1 MSKKGKKK
9 AAMQVNLANEF
20 GFGSTMRDDD
30 GFVVLQPTT
39 SGRKALG
46 QVTRRKSK
54 VANSVAVEDL
64 KTETEER
71 KEYDPTKMSEMLDTV
86 EELVKAGKYGKAIAS
101 ADDVL
106 MEEFIENF
114 RKVDP
119 ETELGKKM
127 YGMMRKL
134 LAIGKSFYEYDD
146 KDREILSNDTYDGL
160 LSTYLAS
167 GMKEPVGIIPK
178 GSKKLNKVPIKY
190 PLLHNNM
197 DKCYAVHEGD
207 QIPDGVKESGTV
219 EKFLMR
225 VYKTLDLTPSTK
237 LKLEISP
244 KIDGVSVNGT
254 IKGDLL
260 VDPQTRGD
268 EDESIAVVGMNGMPV
283 TDGFEADA
291 EFGIQYEVF
300 VTDEDRVKASEYL
313 KLEKPYVSNRHAA
326 SGIIHRLSTMED
338 DDLLEFLSLYPIAT
352 EGLDG
357 TYEERMDYIQNFGIV
372 PKDMIKRRVIK
383 GDMEDLIDE
392 INDIFEKFAE
402 KREKLDYSIDGLII
416 TVLNDEYQEAIG
428 RDGRTNKFQIALKF
442 DPATA
447 EAIVDGIY
455 LDRGKKGYRTI
466 QVQFEHPVFLDGV
479 RYDHVPVL
487 SLNLFEQL
495 NLRVG
500 SKVNVHRVGDVIP
513 SIKMIKEGNGKHLH
527 VPTHCPDCGERFT
540 EKNKKLYCENLLC
553 PGNIAGRFTNFFEK
567 IGLDG
572 YSDSFAEMLINEL
585 NCHNLADVLN
595 ITKSDLKDAKIESE
609 VMLRFPELLKNA
621 IRGKHDYEILG
632 AMGLPDVGSA
642 RAKLILM
649 KCGFNKLGKLPAS
662 KYKEIASAAI
672 SKNNHHLMNV
682 LAGQQ
687 FSDEIEAIVKTGYI
701 ETKDFNRIKV
711 GHTGGSL
718 SRQVL
723 DVCKGHN
730 FEVVEDKS
738 FDILIT
744 ASMSSASGKMERAR
758 SLGLPIY
765 TEDSFLEQYDKTHKL
780 NSNSARFSVTIPK
793 IGSNNE
799 WKTDIGRT
807 VFAGALREARRIR
820 HEASC
825 Y

>member
-291 EFGIQYEVF
+291 EFGIQYEAF

-500 SKVNVHRVGDVIP
+500 SKVSVHRVGDVIP
-513 SIKMIKEGNGKHLH
+513 SIKMIKEGSDRKLET
-527 VPTHCPDCGERFT
+527 PTRCPYCGT
-540 EKNKKLYCENLLC
+540 KLSIKNSKLYCDNMIC
-553 PGNIAGRFTNFFEK
+553 QGNIVGRFAAFFEK
-567 IGLDG
+567 LGLDG
-572 YSDSFAEMLINEL
+572 YGTSFASTLVDDL
-585 NCHNLADVLN
+585 GCTNLADVVYLTEEKIRKKG
-595 ITKSDLKDAKIESE
+595 ITLATVLD
-609 VMLRFPELLKNA
+609 FPSKFREAMKNT
-621 IRGKHDYEILG
+621 RDYIILG
-632 AMGLPDVGSA
+632 AMGLPDIGNA
-642 RAKLILM
+642 RAKKILE
-649 KCGFNKLGKLPAS
+649 KCPMNKLYDLTMSEYVDLANTAMATNNEYLLKTLTSPGFANEIKALSGVGYITTTNFNCTRVGYTGGKL
-662 KYKEIASAAI
+662 
-672 SKNNHHLMNV
+672 
-682 LAGQQ
+682 
-687 FSDEIEAIVKTGYI
+687 SDDTV
-701 ETKDFNRIKV
+701 N
-711 GHTGGSL
+711 
-718 SRQVL
+718 
-723 DVCKGHN
+723 VCKSLG
-730 FEVVEDKS
+730 FEIVDDKS

-744 ASMSSASGKMERAR
+744 KSMMSNSGKMERALK
-758 SLGLPIY
+758 LGLPVYLESDFVYAY
-765 TEDSFLEQYDKTHKL
+765 TGKVPDITSGGR
-780 NSNSARFSVTIPK
+780 SSAHYLIQTFHQSAV
-793 IGSNNE
+793 
-799 WKTDIGRT
+799 
-807 VFAGALREARRIR
+807 
-820 HEASC
+820 
-825 Y
+825 